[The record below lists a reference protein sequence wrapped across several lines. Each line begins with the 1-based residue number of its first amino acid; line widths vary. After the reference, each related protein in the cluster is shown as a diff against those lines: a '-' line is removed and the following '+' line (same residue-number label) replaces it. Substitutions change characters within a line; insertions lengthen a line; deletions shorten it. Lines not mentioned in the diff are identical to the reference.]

1 MKTQKMMLYNITKK
15 REVIGKTLIAESIFR
30 KSVGLLGRRK
40 ADFALVF
47 PFGFSGKMRLSIH
60 TFFMLFSID
69 VLWLRNGKVV
79 DMREN
84 LRPFVFF
91 AAPKEDADT
100 IIELPAGT
108 ARRTGTGIGDLLAVA
123 PKKA

>member
-15 REVIGKTLIAESIFR
+15 REVIGKVLIAESVLQ
-30 KSVGLLGRRK
+30 KSIGLLGRRK

-47 PFGFSGKMRLSIH
+47 PFGFSGKMKLSIH

-69 VLWLRNGKVV
+69 VLWLRKGKVI

-84 LRPFVFF
+84 LRPFIFF

-100 IIELPAGT
+100 VIELPAGT
-108 ARRTGTGIGDLLAVA
+108 IKAKGVMVGDRMRYE
-123 PKKA
+123 